1 VILRELHIDGFGKL
15 ADRRIAF
22 DPRFN
27 VVYGP
32 NEAGKSTLAAALLAT
47 LYGLGR
53 GEKERYRPWSG
64 ARFATRLVY
73 ELGDGDAY
81 EVQREFDRDP
91 KGVRVYDA
99 AGNDAS
105 GACLVAK
112 SINPGHAH
120 LGVPIEVFVNAAF
133 VAQGDAAIDGARAE
147 RITHSL
153 ARALDGGPKED
164 AALGAMG
171 RLDAALATHV
181 GKKRATVNAPLRH
194 LYDQITET
202 QTRADEVRAALRAL
216 DDLRARLDA
225 ATLRAGELDGALREA
240 ERRGRSLRSYTLRS
254 RLDALREIRDDLAA
268 LQAERASYDD
278 AEHFPIA
285 DVAELE
291 TLYRETHTLDALAR
305 AHHDEAERARMTPA
319 LQAEL
324 DERNADGGS
333 LDDAAFAALETAAAD
348 AKGARDRATLAAER
362 VQAARRADDG
372 GGDVFGGALLA
383 TIFVALGAGALAI
396 VKLWVFAAIVAAVAI
411 VLGVLTL
418 AIFARRRAARR
429 TVRDA
434 QAAAD
439 EASAQEREA
448 AQRVAAVLE
457 PRGVSSVDELARR
470 RARAL
475 ELRARRGESARLA
488 ARANT
493 ARDGARAAGDA
504 FDALARRLVTPTG
517 ARERDL
523 AAAKV
528 REARRIARDGI
539 ELQLSMLDVRRTDV
553 LGTDDEFALES
564 ELAALVAVGVEPVPG
579 AASPRAFEA
588 ERADLERR
596 ATDSRVTLAALAGE
610 LRAAESAIGDLAEFD
625 ERVARARREAA
636 RLEAFE
642 AAVTLARETIDER
655 TRETHQKFARRLA
668 DYASRTFA
676 RVTGDRYHDV
686 RVDPTTLAVRVR
698 VPETGEI
705 VDVDRLSAGTREQA
719 YLVTRLAMVQMFAEG
734 LEVAP
739 LLLDDP
745 FAFWDDARIERC
757 LPLLTPGTDATDAAG
772 HNAQVVF
779 LTTSIAFARAARARG
794 AHAIDL
800 SLTNGLAGTG
810 IGTLDGD
817 EHLPLVAQT

>member
-1 VILRELHIDGFGKL
+1 MILHELQIDGFGKL
-15 ADRRIAF
+15 ANRTIAF

-64 ARFATRLVY
+64 TRFATRLRY
-73 ELGDGDAY
+73 ELGDGNTY

-91 KGVRVYDA
+91 KGVRIYDA
-99 AGNDAS
+99 GGNDAS

-112 SINPGHAH
+112 AVNPGHAH
-120 LGVPIEVFVNAAF
+120 LGVPVEVFVNAAF

-171 RLDAALATHV
+171 RLDVALATHV

-194 LYDQITET
+194 LYDRIVET
-202 QTRADEVRAALRAL
+202 QARADDVRAALRAL
-216 DDLRARLDA
+216 DDLRGRLQAETLRGDELDA
-225 ATLRAGELDGALREA
+225 ALREA

-268 LQAERASYDD
+268 LAAERASYDD
-278 AEHFPIA
+278 AEHFPTA

-291 TLYRETHTLDALAR
+291 ALYRETHTLDALAR
-305 AHHDEAERARMTPA
+305 VHQDEAERARMTPA

-333 LDDAAFAALETAAAD
+333 LDDAGFAALEAAAAD

-372 GGDVFGGALLA
+372 GRDVFGGAALA
-383 TIFVALGAGALAI
+383 TIFVSLGAGALAT
-396 VKLWVFAAIVAAVAI
+396 VKLWLFAAIVAVVAVA
-411 VLGVLTL
+411 LGVLAI
-418 AIFARRRAARR
+418 AIFARRQAARR
-429 TVRDA
+429 TNRDA
-434 QAAAD
+434 QVAAD
-439 EASAQEREA
+439 EASAQERAA
-448 AQRVAAVLE
+448 AQLVAAVLE
-457 PRGVSSVDELARR
+457 PRGVSSVEELARR
-470 RARAL
+470 RARAM

-488 ARANT
+488 ARAET
-493 ARDGARAAGDA
+493 ARAGARVAGDA

-523 AAAKV
+523 AAAKMS
-528 REARRIARDGI
+528 EARRIARDGI

-579 AASPRAFEA
+579 AMSPRAFEA

-596 ATDSRVTLAALAGE
+596 ATDSRVMLAALSGE
-610 LRAAESAIGDLAEFD
+610 LRAAESAIGDLAALD

-676 RVTGDRYHDV
+676 RVTGDRYHDL

-745 FAFWDDARIERC
+745 FAFWDDARTERC
-757 LPLLTPGTDATDAAG
+757 LPLLAG
-772 HNAQVVF
+772 GSGADGGQHDAQVVF
-779 LTTSIAFARAARARG
+779 FTTSIAFARAARARG

-800 SLTNGLAGTG
+800 SLPNGVAGSG

-817 EHLPLVAQT
+817 EHLPLVAQA